1 MDVTREVS
9 QVRSLLQA
17 QRGFETVRFRCASE
31 AQADRI
37 EAQLTPEERN
47 RVVFSWGTSRG
58 LFGWLS
64 GRRPALAA

>member
-9 QVRSLLQA
+9 QVRSLLQT
-17 QRGFETVRFRCASE
+17 QRGLDVVRFRCASE

-37 EAQLTPEERN
+37 EAQLTADERN
-47 RVVFSWGTSRG
+47 RVVFTWGASRG

-64 GRRPALAA
+64 SRRPFLAA